1 MDHQDWT
8 PVVLNAGKEQS
19 KKKKTNQKIISQL
32 TTSEDTKIETPKNLG
47 QLICQARTAKSKTQK
62 QLSAELGIS
71 TSILSRW
78 ETNKEAPTNAQI
90 ANISS
95 KLGVILPRSK
105 KIKQTEL
112 T

>member
-8 PVVLNAGKEQS
+8 PVVLNARTEQV
-19 KKKKTNQKIISQL
+19 KKKKSQKIISQL
-32 TTSEDTKIETPKNLG
+32 TPSEDTKMETPTNLG

-71 TSILSRW
+71 TSVLSRW
-78 ETNKEAPTNAQI
+78 ETNKEVPTNAQI
-90 ANISS
+90 ALIAN

-105 KIKQTEL
+105 KVKQIEIK
-112 T
+112 

>member
-8 PVVLNAGKEQS
+8 PVVLNARTEQV
-19 KKKKTNQKIISQL
+19 KKKKSQKIISQL
-32 TTSEDTKIETPKNLG
+32 TPSEDTKMETPKNLG

-71 TSILSRW
+71 TSVLSRW
-78 ETNKEAPTNAQI
+78 ETNKEVPTNAQI
-90 ANISS
+90 ALIAN

-105 KIKQTEL
+105 KVKQIEIK
-112 T
+112 